1 LVSFSRTFGAYF
13 RTTSFGRVLRHR
25 NYMLMETIGWFA
37 VAGVWFYRVGVGWLT
52 WEMTHDGA
60 WLGFIVAAESVPAI
74 ALSPIAGAWADR
86 FNRLT
91 MGRIIQILMVILS
104 SLLAALTILDM
115 MNIWILLAL
124 SVAHGIIGA
133 FWAPVRHAIV
143 ANVVPREDLTPAVA
157 IHSMLF
163 NVARFLGPAL
173 AVPIIAV
180 WGIGYTFAVNA
191 VGYFGYLVVLYVISL
206 VYPDERNE
214 RSKGIFGD
222 VKDGLIYSFTHP
234 ALKYLFVVS
243 IVASIF
249 LRAYSELLAGIA
261 DSMFAQGAEGFATL
275 VSVTGFGAIFGAIWI
290 SVLTNARRVLQA
302 FNIAIGLGVTLLT
315 IFSLTDNFGIAC
327 AAAAVLG
334 FSLTAMNIS
343 AQVLFQTSVRGMMR
357 GRVMSFWT
365 IIARAGPAIGAVIVG
380 EASTWIGFPMP
391 LLGTALL
398 TAVVAAYVFSKRHV
412 IVANLGRDVAP
423 DTIAVPAAEAEPSVV
438 TMEKRP
444 AE

>member
-1 LVSFSRTFGAYF
+1 L
-13 RTTSFGRVLRHR
+13 
-25 NYMLMETIGWFA
+25 
-37 VAGVWFYRVGVGWLT
+37 
-52 WEMTHDGA
+52 
-60 WLGFIVAAESVPAI
+60 
-74 ALSPIAGAWADR
+74 
-86 FNRLT
+86 
-91 MGRIIQILMVILS
+91 
-104 SLLAALTILDM
+104 LTILNL

-124 SVAHGIIGA
+124 SIVHGIIGA

-173 AVPIIAV
+173 AVPIIAL

-191 VGYFGYLVVLYVISL
+191 VGYFGYLVVLYVITL

-214 RSKGIFGD
+214 RSKGIFDD

-234 ALKYLFVVS
+234 ALKYLFLVS

-261 DSMFAQGAEGFATL
+261 DSMFNQSAEGFATL

-290 SVLTNARRVLQA
+290 SALRNPRRVLQA
-302 FNIAIGLGVTLLT
+302 FNIALLLGVIFLT
-315 IFSLTDNFGIAC
+315 AFSATNIFMVGVVTS
-327 AAAAVLG
+327 AVLG
-334 FSLTAMNIS
+334 FALTAMNIS
-343 AQVLFQTSVRGMMR
+343 AQVLLQTSVRGQMR

-380 EASTWIGFPMP
+380 EASVWIGFQIP
-391 LLGTALL
+391 LLGTVLL
-398 TAVVAAYVFSKRHV
+398 TAVVGAYVYGQRRV
-412 IVANLGRDVAP
+412 ILANLDRDIP
-423 DTIAVPAAEAEPSVV
+423 SDTIAVPAAEAEPSVA
-438 TMEKRP
+438 TLEKRP